1 MGRPPL
7 PIWKEF
13 RTAVPAEEGKRRAD
27 MECRH
32 CRTVVKN
39 ARPTNLLRHRVGC
52 PGLTDDVRLRVEEAD
67 DRPAPAPAPIR
78 QSAVAAGHSDEE
90 ETVVER
96 PHASESRRPA
106 LGKRS
111 RHENGD
117 GGNLERL
124 ASQFTEKIA
133 EVIECQRRE
142 LQLRREELEFQ
153 RESFATK
160 MEDKRRAREEERQAR
175 REQRE
180 ADRQE
185 RMDLARIENEKNLA
199 FLKAVMESSG
209 QQRK

>member
-32 CRTVVKN
+32 CRTIVKN

-52 PGLTDDVRLRVEEAD
+52 PGLTDDIRLRVEEAD
-67 DRPAPAPAPIR
+67 DRPAPTPVR
-78 QSAVAAGHSDEE
+78 QSAVGAGHSEEE

-96 PHASESRRPA
+96 PQATESRRPT

-111 RHENGD
+111 RREEDD
-117 GGNLERL
+117 GGNLVRL
-124 ASQFTEKIA
+124 ASQFTEKMA
-133 EVIECQRRE
+133 EVIECQRQE